1 MGRRVLYEVRGLTK
15 RYRRGNVLANDG
27 ITVDIYEGEILGIF
41 GPNGA
46 GKTTFVRQL
55 AGLLRPSSGSIL
67 LGGRNIVEFPDLVSK
82 TVSTVGQRV
91 PVFRYYR
98 AAEVLLHARV
108 LRGLPLRVAENLAKE
123 LLERFD
129 LLDQASKR
137 FSRLSG
143 GQQRVLTLLTAFM
156 GEPRGVL
163 LDEPTSNL
171 DPRNRRR
178 VWAFLEEMRRERGL
192 TVVVTSHI
200 LAEAE
205 GYLDQV
211 MFIDRGRAVAL
222 GTPVELKRLVSR
234 RMVVEVRVK
243 EGAAPKAEAFL
254 NRIQEKE
261 RKTPLLWV
269 FRPRADELGRLLE
282 AAASLAREGLV
293 DEVKVVSPTM
303 DDVYIHLTEQA
314 SSQLGG
320 KR

>member
-1 MGRRVLYEVRGLTK
+1 MGRRALYQVRDLTK

-27 ITVDIYEGEILGIF
+27 ITIDIYEGEILGIF

-67 LGGRNIVEFPDLVSK
+67 LEGRNIVEVPDLVSK
-82 TVSTVGQRV
+82 TISTVGQRV

-98 AAEVLLHARV
+98 AAEVLLHAGV
-108 LRGLPLRVAENLAKE
+108 LRGLPPRIAEKWAKE

-129 LLDQASKR
+129 LLGQASKR

-178 VWAFLEEMRRERGL
+178 VWAFLEEMRRDRGL

-205 GYLDQV
+205 GYLDRV
-211 MFIDRGRAVAL
+211 MFIDRGRVVAM
-222 GTPVELKRLVSR
+222 GTPVELKRLVSQ

-243 EGAAPKAEAFL
+243 EGAAPKAEGSL
-254 NRIQEKE
+254 NRIQGGE

-282 AAASLAREGLV
+282 VAAALAREGLV
-293 DEVKVVSPTM
+293 EEVKVSNPTM
-303 DDVYIHLTEQA
+303 DDVYIHLTERA
-314 SSQLGG
+314 GSRLEG
-320 KR
+320 RR

>member
-1 MGRRVLYEVRGLTK
+1 MERRALYQVRDLTK
-15 RYRRGNVLANDG
+15 RYRRGAVLANDG
-27 ITVDIYEGEILGIF
+27 ITVDIYEGESLGIF
-41 GPNGA
+41 GPNAA

-67 LGGRNIVEFPDLVSK
+67 LKGRNIAEVPDLVPK
-82 TVSTVGQRV
+82 TISMVGQRV

-98 AAEVLLHARV
+98 AAEVLLHAGV
-108 LRGLPLRVAENLAKE
+108 LRGLPPRIAENRAKE

-129 LLDQASKR
+129 LLDHASKR
-137 FSRLSG
+137 FSHLSG

-178 VWAFLEEMRRERGL
+178 VWAFLEEMRRDRGL

-205 GYLDQV
+205 GYLDRV
-211 MFIDRGRAVAL
+211 MFIDRGHMVAL
-222 GTPVELKRLVSR
+222 GSPAELKQLVSH

-243 EGAAPKAEAFL
+243 EGAAPKVEVSL
-254 NRIQEKE
+254 NRIQGGE

-282 AAASLAREGLV
+282 VAASLAREGLV
-293 DEVKVVSPTM
+293 DEVKVASPTM

-314 SSQLGG
+314 SSHLEG